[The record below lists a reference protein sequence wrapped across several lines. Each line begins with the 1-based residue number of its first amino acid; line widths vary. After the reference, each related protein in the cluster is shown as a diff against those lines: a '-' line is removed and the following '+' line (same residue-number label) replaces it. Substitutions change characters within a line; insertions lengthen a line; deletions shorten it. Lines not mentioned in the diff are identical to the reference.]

1 MTEMRP
7 SIRVQGTLSVD
18 AISILGRTQPCM

>member
-1 MTEMRP
+1 MTEKRP

-18 AISILGRTQPCM
+18 PISIPGRTQPCT